1 MSGWWHVTAL
11 DRHDQGWSPSAY
23 LTQESPNFSAPSS
36 TPETRLLLVQRSSRD
51 SLPDLWEVPGGS
63 SDRRDPTILHS
74 VARELFEETGLRL
87 NRFVRQ
93 VGDGIVFETG
103 PESNKK
109 RCLKLSFEVE
119 VSEIPSTSQDHLHG
133 QYDTARLEDNGGI
146 AGQVLDSI
154 SITLHPAEHQKFAW
168 ATEEDI
174 KNSDPNRALQN
185 GGPYEIF
192 TEDQRLL
199 MLQAFELHMAGQDS
213 R

>member
-1 MSGWWHVTAL
+1 MSGWWHVKAF

-23 LTQESPNFSAPSS
+23 LTQESLNFSAPSS
-36 TPETRLLLVQRSSRD
+36 TPETRLLLLQRSSRD
-51 SLPDLWEVPGGS
+51 SFPDRWEVPGGS
-63 SDRRDPTILHS
+63 SDRLDPTILHS

-103 PESNKK
+103 PESKKK

-119 VSEIPSTSQDHLHG
+119 VSEIPSTFHEG
-133 QYDTARLEDNGGI
+133 NGRI
-146 AGQVLDSI
+146 AGRVLDSL
-154 SITLHPAEHQKFAW
+154 SITLHPAEHQEFAW

-174 KNSDPNRALQN
+174 KNSDPNRALRDRR
-185 GGPYEIF
+185 PYEIF

-199 MLQAFELHMAGQDS
+199 MLQAFELHMAGQYS